1 MDQSVLR
8 ISVDKKTND
17 LPFPRFGQP
26 QRLGEYTVTRDRCV
40 VLGREDAKYL
50 YEAALADGGRVRFD
64 LNKGFST
71 FEEKEG
77 DERLDILL
85 DWIASQAPRG
95 GPLKKVLHEADFLC
109 WRGLLTRIAA
119 TPFCPKDSW
128 EFAAARV
135 GDVIFLCER
144 ETEETRQ
151 RKLSMSQRDK
161 MMTYW
166 GFKFEQYMTV
176 AEKDGL
182 PKVDEIVTCREEFAV
197 VVRSTLA
204 STAGKPLKLVYSG
217 EVDAINRD
225 GDLVELKTQR
235 NALEGFFWK
244 QKSMK
249 WWLQSFLLGVRDIIV
264 GYRDD
269 DGFVKKVGS
278 VHTDDLCKRG
288 EWSGNICMNL
298 LSTVLTSVRDLLV
311 RDGEACIVRY
321 EQNRDEITIHSALLP
336 DIDFFT
342 YNFRVHFNLES
353 VGPVQLDATRS
364 NGRRGVPNQ

>member
-1 MDQSVLR
+1 
-8 ISVDKKTND
+8 
-17 LPFPRFGQP
+17 
-26 QRLGEYTVTRDRCV
+26 
-40 VLGREDAKYL
+40 
-50 YEAALADGGRVRFD
+50 
-64 LNKGFST
+64 
-71 FEEKEG
+71 
-77 DERLDILL
+77 
-85 DWIASQAPRG
+85 
-95 GPLKKVLHEADFLC
+95 LHEADFLC

-119 TPFCPKDSW
+119 TPFCPRDSW
-128 EFAAARV
+128 EFAAARI

-182 PKVDEIVTCREEFAV
+182 PKVDEVVTCREEFAV

-204 STAGKPLKLVYSG
+204 ATAGKPLKLVYSG
-217 EVDAINRD
+217 EVDAINKGIKDFLRPFSVKVLVFHFSSSD

-244 QKSMK
+244 QKSLK

-269 DGFVKKVGS
+269 DGFVKKVCKYNVPLWRSCLHQSNFKVGS
-278 VHTDDLCKRG
+278 MHTDDLCKRG

-298 LSTVLTSVRDLLV
+298 LSTVLTSV
-311 RDGEACIVRY
+311 
-321 EQNRDEITIHSALLP
+321 
-336 DIDFFT
+336 
-342 YNFRVHFNLES
+342 
-353 VGPVQLDATRS
+353 
-364 NGRRGVPNQ
+364 

>member
-1 MDQSVLR
+1 MASNMDQSVLR
-8 ISVDKKTND
+8 ISVDTKAHD

-26 QRLGEYTVTRDRCV
+26 QRLGEDHVTRDRRLV
-40 VLGREDAKYL
+40 PGREDAKYL
-50 YEAALADGGRVRFD
+50 YEAVLADSGQVRMD

-85 DWIASQAPRG
+85 DWITSQAPKG

-128 EFAAARV
+128 EFAAARI
-135 GDVIFLCER
+135 GGVIFLCER
-144 ETEETRQ
+144 ETEETKQ
-151 RKLSMSQRDK
+151 RKLSMTQREK

-176 AEKDGL
+176 ANKDEL
-182 PKVDEIVTCREEFAV
+182 PRVDEVVTCREEFAV

-204 STAGKPLKLVYSG
+204 TKTGKPLKLVYSG
-217 EVDAINRD
+217 EVDAINAD
-225 GDLVELKTQR
+225 GDMVELKTQR
-235 NALEGFFWK
+235 RALEGIFWK
-244 QKSMK
+244 QKSLK

-269 DGFVKKVGS
+269 DGIVKKVGS

-288 EWSGNICMNL
+288 EWAGNICMNL
-298 LSTVLTSVRDLLV
+298 LSSVLTSVRDLLE

-321 EQNRDEITIHSALLP
+321 EQGHNEILIHSAQLP

-342 YNFRVHFNLES
+342 YNFRVHFNLE
-353 VGPVQLDATRS
+353 
-364 NGRRGVPNQ
+364 